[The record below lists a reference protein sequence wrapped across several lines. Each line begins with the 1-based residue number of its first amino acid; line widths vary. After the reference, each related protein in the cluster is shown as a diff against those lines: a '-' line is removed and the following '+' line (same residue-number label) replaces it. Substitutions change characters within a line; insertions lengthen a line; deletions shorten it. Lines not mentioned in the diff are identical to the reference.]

1 MKIGAKK
8 AIIIGA
14 TGLVGLALIEQLQ
27 SSDDFESITVVV
39 RKKTDKLDAYTKVTQ
54 SVLEDFLL
62 LNDEDVNGFTHAF
75 SCLGST
81 IKQAGSKDKFYAI
94 DYEINAHFAD
104 LIQDKNIHLLIVSA
118 LGANANSP
126 IFYNKVKGQ
135 LEDYLKKLSIY
146 KLSIF
151 QPSLLIGKRSEVRLL
166 EDTAQTLFKLVE
178 KTWTKP
184 FKYKPISAEQLAH
197 TMVIAAQTQT
207 AAFKLYDNLAIQ
219 QTQ

>member
-1 MKIGAKK
+1 MSKADKK

-14 TGLVGLALIEQLQ
+14 TGLVGQALVSELQ
-27 SSDDFESITVVV
+27 QSDSFETITVVV
-39 RKKTDKLDAYTKVTQ
+39 RKKLDALDSYSKVNQ
-54 SVLEDFLL
+54 LVIEDFLL
-62 LNDEDVNGFTHAF
+62 LNDEDVNTYTHAF

-81 IKQAGSKDKFYAI
+81 IKKAGSKEAFYAI

-104 LIQDKNIHLLIVSA
+104 LIQDKNIHFLIVSA

-126 IFYNKVKGQ
+126 VFYNKVKGE
-135 LEDYLKKLSIY
+135 LEDYVKSLSIF

-151 QPSLLIGKRSEVRLL
+151 QPSLLIGKRSDVRLL
-166 EDTAQTLFKLVE
+166 EDMAQTAFKLIE
-178 KTWTKP
+178 KKWTKP
-184 FKYKPISAEQLAH
+184 FKFKPVTAEQLAH
-197 TMVIAAQTQT
+197 TMVVAAQTQS

>member
-1 MKIGAKK
+1 MSKADKK

-14 TGLVGLALIEQLQ
+14 TGLVGQALVSELQ
-27 SSDDFESITVVV
+27 QSDSFETITVVV
-39 RKKTDKLDAYTKVTQ
+39 RKKLDTLDSYSKVNQ
-54 SVLEDFLL
+54 LVIEDFLL
-62 LNDEDVNGFTHAF
+62 LNDEDVNTYTHAF

-81 IKQAGSKDKFYAI
+81 IKKAGSKEAFYAI

-104 LIQDKNIHLLIVSA
+104 LIQDKNIHFLIVSA

-126 IFYNKVKGQ
+126 VFYNKVKGE
-135 LEDYLKKLSIY
+135 LEDYLKSLSIF

-151 QPSLLIGKRSEVRLL
+151 QPSLLIGKRSDVRLL
-166 EDTAQTLFKLVE
+166 EDMAQTAFKLIE
-178 KTWTKP
+178 KKWTKP
-184 FKYKPISAEQLAH
+184 FKFKPVTAEQLAH
-197 TMVIAAQTQT
+197 TMVVAAQTQS

>member
-54 SVLEDFLL
+54 FVLEDFLL

-166 EDTAQTLFKLVE
+166 EDTAQTLFKFVE

>member
-39 RKKTDKLDAYTKVTQ
+39 RKKTDKLDAYNKVTQ
-54 SVLEDFLL
+54 FVLEDFLL

>member
-1 MKIGAKK
+1 MSKADKK

-14 TGLVGLALIEQLQ
+14 TGLVGQALVSELQ
-27 SSDDFESITVVV
+27 QSDSFETITVVV
-39 RKKTDKLDAYTKVTQ
+39 RKKLDTLDSYSKVNQ
-54 SVLEDFLL
+54 LVIEDFLL
-62 LNDEDVNGFTHAF
+62 LNDEDVNTYTHAF

-81 IKQAGSKDKFYAI
+81 IKKAGSKEAFYAI

-104 LIQDKNIHLLIVSA
+104 LIQDKNIHFLIVSA

-126 IFYNKVKGQ
+126 VFYNKVKGE
-135 LEDYLKKLSIY
+135 LEDYLKSLSIF

-151 QPSLLIGKRSEVRLL
+151 QPSLLIGKRSDVRLL
-166 EDTAQTLFKLVE
+166 EDMAQTAFKLIE
-178 KTWTKP
+178 KKWTKP
-184 FKYKPISAEQLAH
+184 FKFKPVTAEQLAH
-197 TMVIAAQTQT
+197 TMVVVAQTQS

>member
-14 TGLVGLALIEQLQ
+14 TGLVGLALIEQLL

-54 SVLEDFLL
+54 FVLEDFLL

-197 TMVIAAQTQT
+197 TMLNAAQTQT
-207 AAFKLYDNLAIQ
+207 AAFKLYDNLMIQ